1 MKLYEFRPICY
12 DDVPA
17 MTDLLMCRQNLES
30 NEFPFLRNSCLNTKY
45 IGDLLE
51 KLFMTNKAIGIGAFV
66 NDELVGYIAGKI
78 KIDHERGR
86 HVWVPYEGIAARTD
100 QPSELIRT
108 LYAKVSILWIQQGCF
123 HHYALI
129 PLGSKVYYEAF
140 LGLSFSIQQ
149 VHGIMNIRDY
159 NTFETASDAKVRLA
173 NKMDREAMGRMSD
186 IIFSYQNSAPVF
198 EPALPELVGRI
209 REGYKGLVED
219 EEAVILI
226 AEKDRKELGFQV
238 YEPVIPNLMAPD
250 DGVELSIAGI
260 YPTQMRSG
268 VGKKLMNEGSRLVKE
283 KGYQR
288 IITDWR
294 ITNLASSTFWP
305 KCGFKPMAYSMV
317 RCIDNNF
324 TWANFNNPCLKEL

>member
-1 MKLYEFRPICY
+1 MKFCEFRQISY
-12 DDVPA
+12 DDVQA
-17 MTDLLMCRQNLES
+17 MVDLLMCRQNLES
-30 NEFPFLRNSCLNTKY
+30 NEFPSLRNSCLNTEY
-45 IGDLLE
+45 IKDSLE
-51 KLFMTNKAIGIGAFV
+51 KLFINSKAIGIGAFV
-66 NDELVGYIAGKI
+66 NDELVGYIVGRI

-86 HVWVPYEGIAARTD
+86 HVWVPYEGIAVRRD

-108 LYAKVSILWIQQGCF
+108 LYAKVSNLWIEQGCF

-129 PLGSKVYYEAF
+129 PLGSKMYYEAF

-149 VHGIMNIRDY
+149 VHGIMNIGDY
-159 NTFETASDAKVRLA
+159 NLFETASDAEIRLA
-173 NKMDREAMGRMSD
+173 NKADREAMGRMSG

-198 EPALPELVGRI
+198 EPALPEIVVRI
-209 REGYKGLVED
+209 REGYKGLAED
-219 EEAVILI
+219 EEAMILI

-238 YEPVIPNLMAPD
+238 YEPVIPDLMTPD

-305 KCGFKPMAYSMV
+305 KCGFKPMAYRMV
-317 RCIDNNF
+317 RYIDNNF
-324 TWANFNNPCLKEL
+324 TWANFNNPSLKEL